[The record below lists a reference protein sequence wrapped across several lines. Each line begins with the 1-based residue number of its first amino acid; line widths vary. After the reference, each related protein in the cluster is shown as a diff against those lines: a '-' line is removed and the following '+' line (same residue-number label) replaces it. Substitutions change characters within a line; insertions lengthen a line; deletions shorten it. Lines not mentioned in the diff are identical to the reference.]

1 MLERNYADVWEALAG
16 TIPTATALL
25 QGTVRRSWEEF
36 ESRSARLAGAFAA
49 AGVGRNSKVALYLY
63 NGPEYLEA
71 FFATLKLRAVPVN
84 VNYRYL
90 DDELAYLVDN
100 ADAEVLVFHSSLGDR
115 VERVAPASPK
125 LKLLLRVDDSADGA
139 GIGESYEAAIALHE
153 PAPRIPRSGD
163 DIIMVYTGGTTGMPK
178 GVMSSVGSGVDT
190 YRTTVPAVL
199 GLAPIETTDGIV
211 AAAQQLI
218 DEDRPWSAL
227 PACPLMHGTGMGIGA
242 LPALTFG
249 GCVVLLE
256 GRGLDVDELW
266 STVERHAVNS
276 ITVVG
281 DAFARPMLR
290 GLREGPPRQLDSVRL
305 ILSAG
310 AMFSAEVKDG
320 LLEFMPGAAIIDYIA
335 ATEGAM
341 GYSVS
346 MKGAP
351 AATGRFMPNPGV
363 KVFAEDGT
371 EVKPGSGD
379 SGIVAVPG
387 SIPEGYYHDDE
398 KTARTFKV
406 IDGVRYSLPGDWA
419 TVDADGSIV
428 LLGRGSQCINT
439 GGEKVFPEEV
449 EEVLKLHPS
458 VEDALVFGVPDER
471 FGQRVVGVASLS
483 PGAPAVDPNEIVDAA
498 RAKLSSYKLPRAL
511 VVVDVVPRAA
521 NGKADYPG
529 AKAIFEASL
538 SAASSSTSAAA
549 SAGSPPQAGQ

>member
-1 MLERNYADVWEALAG
+1 
-16 TIPTATALL
+16 
-25 QGTVRRSWEEF
+25 
-36 ESRSARLAGAFAA
+36 
-49 AGVGRNSKVALYLY
+49 VALYLY

-90 DDELAYLVDN
+90 DDELADLVDN

-115 VERVAPASPK
+115 VDRVAPQSPK
-125 LKLLLRVDDSADGA
+125 LKLLLEVAEGRGPSGVPLGVSAGRSPERTNVTV
-139 GIGESYEAAIALHE
+139 GSSYEEAVASHD
-153 PAPRIPRSGD
+153 PAPRITRSGD

-178 GVMSSVGSGVDT
+178 GVMSSVAGGVHT
-190 YRTTVPAVL
+190 YRLTVPSVL
-199 GLAPIETTDGIV
+199 GLPPIDTTDGIID
-211 AAAQQLI
+211 AARQLI
-218 DEDRPWSAL
+218 DEGRPWAAM

-249 GCVVLLE
+249 GTVVLLD

-266 STVERHAVNS
+266 STVERHGVNS

-310 AMFSAEVKDG
+310 AMFSAEVKQG
-320 LLEFMPGAAIIDYIA
+320 LLEFIPGAAVIDYIA

-351 AATGRFMPNPGV
+351 APTGRFMPNPNV
-363 KVFAEDGT
+363 KVFTEDGV
-371 EVKPGSGD
+371 EVVPGSGET
-379 SGIVAVPG
+379 GIVAVSG
-387 SIPEGYYHDDE
+387 DIPQGYYHDEE

-449 EEVLKLHPS
+449 EEILKLHPS

-471 FGQRVVGVASLS
+471 FGQRVVGVASLA
-483 PGAPAVDPNEIVDAA
+483 PGAVAVEPAEIIDAG
-498 RAKLSSYKLPRAL
+498 RAKLSSYKLPREL
-511 VVVDVVPRAA
+511 VLVDVVPRAA
-521 NGKADYPG
+521 NGKADYP
-529 AKAIFEASL
+529 AARAIFEAANSATS
-538 SAASSSTSAAA
+538 SAAR
-549 SAGSPPQAGQ
+549 AGSPPHAGQ

>member
-1 MLERNYADVWEALAG
+1 MLERNYADVWEAVADR
-16 TIPTATALL
+16 IPSATALV
-25 QGTVRRSWEEF
+25 QGTLRRLWAEF
-36 ESRSARLAGAFAA
+36 ETRSARLAGAFAA
-49 AGVGRNSKVALYLY
+49 AGIGHNSKVALYLY

-71 FFATLKLRAVPVN
+71 FFATLKVRAVPVN

-100 ADAEVLVFHSSLGDR
+100 ADAEVLVFHSSLADR
-115 VERVAPASPK
+115 VERVAPKSPK
-125 LKLLLRVDDSADGA
+125 LKLLLRVDDGGNGA
-139 GIGESYEAAIALHE
+139 AIGESYEEAVAAHE
-153 PAPRIPRSGD
+153 PAARIPRSGD
-163 DIIMVYTGGTTGMPK
+163 DIIMTYTGGTTGMPK
-178 GVMSSVGSGVDT
+178 GVMGSVSGGVDT
-190 YRTTVPAVL
+190 YRTTVPGVL
-199 GLAPIETTDGIV
+199 GLPPIETTDGIV
-211 AAAQQLI
+211 DAAATLI
-218 DEDRPWSAL
+218 AEGRPWAAL

-249 GCVVLLE
+249 GAVVLLE

-266 STVERHAVNS
+266 STVEREAVNS

-320 LLEFMPGAAIIDYIA
+320 LLDYIPGAAIIDYIA

-351 AATGRFMPNPGV
+351 AATGRFIPNPGV
-363 KVFAEDGT
+363 KVLAEDGS
-371 EVKPGSGD
+371 EVAPGSGE

-398 KTARTFKV
+398 KTARTFKM

-419 TVDADGSIV
+419 TVEADGSLV

-449 EEVLKLHPS
+449 EEILKLHPA

-471 FGQRVVGVASLS
+471 FGQRVVGVASLA
-483 PGAPAVDPNEIVDAA
+483 PGAPPVDPAEVVDAA
-498 RAKLSSYKLPRAL
+498 RSKLSSYKLPRE
-511 VVVDVVPRAA
+511 VVLVDVVPRAA
-521 NGKADYPG
+521 NGKADYPA
-529 AKAIFEASL
+529 AKAIFEAAN
-538 SAASSSTSAAA
+538 SATSSAA

>member
-16 TIPTATALL
+16 TIPTATAVV
-25 QGTVRRSWEEF
+25 QGTVRRSWAEF
-36 ESRSARLAGAFAA
+36 ESRAARLAGAFAA
-49 AGVGRNSKVALYLY
+49 VGVGHNAKVALYLY

-90 DDELAYLVDN
+90 DEELAYLVDN
-100 ADAEVLVFHSSLGDR
+100 ADAEVLVFHSSLADR

-125 LKLLLRVDDSADGA
+125 LKLLLRVDDTPDGA
-139 GIGESYEAAIALHE
+139 GVGESYEDAISSHD

-163 DIIMVYTGGTTGMPK
+163 DILMVYTGGTTGMPK

-199 GLAPIETTDGIV
+199 GLPPVETTDGIV
-211 AAAQQLI
+211 LAAQQLI

-249 GCVVLLE
+249 GTVVLLE

-290 GLREGPPRQLDSVRL
+290 GLREGPVRQLDSVRL

-371 EVKPGSGD
+371 EVTPGSRE

-449 EEVLKLHPS
+449 EEILKLHPS

-483 PGAPAVDPNEIVDAA
+483 PGAAPVEPSEIVDAA
-498 RAKLSSYKLPRAL
+498 RVKLSSYKLPRAL
-511 VVVDVVPRAA
+511 VLVDVVPRAA